1 MVGQNLFAQNLIIGT
16 TNPIPTPG
24 FGPVDSVIT
33 SNGFTSTNTG
43 TFNDFAP
50 FQTDTII
57 SPLYYYTTSQ
67 SAIYFAYE
75 CSAAAS
81 GVNTTPTVLIITQSG
96 DTVLASASEE
106 FQGAATSYYFTFNL
120 ATPLPANTVFKIAL
134 IMTLGPKAVKAV
146 TLATNALRTTAQ
158 APIVLPVKFTGLTAK
173 KTGNGVSL
181 IWNVS
186 NEINARGY
194 EVQRSTD
201 GSIFTTV
208 AFIPASNK
216 STYSFIDSKNFE
228 NFYYRIKSAD
238 LNTNSAYSVIV
249 NVQQL
254 ESFVVMKA
262 FPMPVQ
268 NVLTVQHS
276 AANTNGKLEILSV
289 EGRLVKSLSVS
300 VDAQQTTVDFSAIK
314 SGVYLVRL
322 LNNNTIESLKI
333 IKQ

>member
-1 MVGQNLFAQNLIIGT
+1 MKRICTQIVVFCLLMVGQNLFAQNLIIGT

-158 APIVLPVKFTGLTAK
+158 APIVLPVKFTSLSAK
-173 KTGNGVSL
+173 KAGNSVSL
-181 IWNVS
+181 TWNVA
-186 NEINARGY
+186 NEINTTGY
-194 EVQRSTD
+194 EVQRSTN
-201 GSIFTTV
+201 GSTFATIALV
-208 AFIPASNK
+208 AAS
-216 STYSFIDSKNFE
+216 Y
-228 NFYYRIKSAD
+228 
-238 LNTNSAYSVIV
+238 
-249 NVQQL
+249 
-254 ESFVVMKA
+254 
-262 FPMPVQ
+262 
-268 NVLTVQHS
+268 
-276 AANTNGKLEILSV
+276 
-289 EGRLVKSLSVS
+289 
-300 VDAQQTTVDFSAIK
+300 
-314 SGVYLVRL
+314 
-322 LNNNTIESLKI
+322 
-333 IKQ
+333 